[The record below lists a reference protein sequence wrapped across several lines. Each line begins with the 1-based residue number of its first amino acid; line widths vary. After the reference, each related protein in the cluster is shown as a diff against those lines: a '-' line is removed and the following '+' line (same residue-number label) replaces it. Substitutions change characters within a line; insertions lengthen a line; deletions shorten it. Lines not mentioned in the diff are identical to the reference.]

1 MKHIAIL
8 ALTLALSACGNIVT
22 VYMGDI
28 KTSNYL
34 LDQGSS
40 CGAVPRVY
48 SGVIFD
54 FCMLYGEPAS
64 NSRSTVSS
72 GSSAFPI
79 LFIDAAASGVLDTVV
94 LPYTLYRQ
102 STDGSIEISRRT
114 WKRES

>member
-1 MKHIAIL
+1 MKHIVLL
-8 ALTLALSACGNIVT
+8 ALALALSGCGNIVT
-22 VYMGDI
+22 VYMGDA
-28 KTSNYL
+28 KTSNFL

-64 NSRSTVSS
+64 NSRSTAS

-79 LFIDAAASGVLDTVV
+79 LFIDAAASGVLDTVS
-94 LPYTLYRQ
+94 LPYTIYRQ
-102 STDGSIEISRRT
+102 STDGSIEISRRN